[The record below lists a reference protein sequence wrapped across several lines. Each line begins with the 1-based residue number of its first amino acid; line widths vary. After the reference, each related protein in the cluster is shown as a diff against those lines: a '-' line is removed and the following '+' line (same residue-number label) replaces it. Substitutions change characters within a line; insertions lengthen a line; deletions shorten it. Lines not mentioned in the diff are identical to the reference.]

1 MPHDTHSAS
10 AAGHGLPGA
19 MPADQAARITRR
31 TAILSV
37 SVASILIGLKLW
49 AWLVSGSVAMLASL
63 ADSSLD
69 LAASLFTLWAVTY
82 AAQPADAEH
91 RHGHGKAEGFAA
103 LLQAS
108 LVGASAMFI
117 ALEAYERLITPAP
130 IAQSGLAIA
139 VMCLSI
145 LLTGGLVWAQTRAVS
160 QTGSVA
166 TAGDRAHYAADI
178 GANLVVLV
186 GIVASAF
193 LGVFW
198 ADPIVG
204 FLVAVWLCWGAYQVA
219 QGGVDLLMDREL
231 PDEAREKIRALAMQD
246 GDIRSVHQLRS
257 RASGP
262 FIHIQF
268 HADIDPNLTLRQAH
282 DIMVAAEERIRQA
295 FPAADIIIHPDP
307 EGFAEPHGL
316 DAFRTEGDAG

>member
-1 MPHDTHSAS
+1 MPHDSHLG
-10 AAGHGLPGA
+10 GHGQPGA
-19 MPADQAARITRR
+19 MAAEDAARITRR
-31 TAILSV
+31 TAFLSV
-37 SVASILIGLKLW
+37 GVATILIGTKLW
-49 AWLVSGSVAMLASL
+49 AWLVSGSVALLASL

-103 LLQAS
+103 LLQAG

-117 ALEAYERLITPAP
+117 ALEAFDRLMTPTP
-130 IAQSGLAIA
+130 LEHSGLAIA

-145 LLTGGLVWAQTRAVS
+145 ALTGGLVWAQTRAVRK
-160 QTGSVA
+160 TGSVA

-186 GIVASAF
+186 GIVASAA
-193 LGVFW
+193 LGALW

-204 FLVAVWLCWGAYQVA
+204 FLVAIWLCWGAYSVVR
-219 QGGVDLLMDREL
+219 GGVDLLMDREL
-231 PDEAREKIRALAMQD
+231 SDDARARITALAKAD
-246 GDIRSVHQLRS
+246 GAIGSVHQLRT

-268 HADIDPNLTLRQAH
+268 HADLDPTLTLREAH
-282 DIMVAAEERIRQA
+282 AIMVAAEDRIREA

-307 EGFAEPHGL
+307 VGFAEPHGL
-316 DAFRTEGDAG
+316 DAFRTEDEPG